1 MGKKRALSPETSH
14 FFAGKLE
21 HCPLAFF
28 ERNIG
33 MRKTDPLQEG
43 NDTSDSL
50 DLADLNIVAR
60 GTRPG
65 RDQELFHS
73 LVADSTENPDP
84 VPVGAFLVGVRLTDN
99 FDAISAGGQIAESGF
114 GDHIRC
120 FFTQVHHPDHAFFS
134 KAHTQASLLE
144 AQTYDA
150 ILSTASI
157 YLRRCGCM
165 AVTQTL
171 GMAHGFVQ
179 GDMGFE

>member
-14 FFAGKLE
+14 FFAGE
-21 HCPLAFF
+21 FVHRSLAFF

-33 MRKTDPLQEG
+33 MRKADALQERDDAG
-43 NDTSDSL
+43 DGL
-50 DLADLNIVAR
+50 DFADLDVVAR
-60 GTRPG
+60 GTGPG
-65 RDQELFHS
+65 GDQELFHS

-157 YLRRCGCM
+157 YFRRCGCM